1 MGGVWL
7 VYYVIYCLV
16 VPKYLQTYSR
26 TVAIAKGPLRYSKA
40 SRSIAGQFRN
50 LAMDI
55 GTLGKLRCSGE
66 IGPIHLSAEIQNAE
80 SCHITSGTP
89 LVTVLMDGRL

>member
-1 MGGVWL
+1 MGGVGL
-7 VYYVIYCLV
+7 VYYVIYCLE
-16 VPKYLQTYSR
+16 PKYLQT

-40 SRSIAGQFRN
+40 SRSITGQFRN
-50 LAMDI
+50 LAMDV
-55 GTLGKLRCSGE
+55 GTLVKLRCSGE

-80 SCHITSGTP
+80 SCHIASGTP